1 MHAPTRTKA
10 LPAAYVAYLSAPEE
24 EGKRLKPFEWT
35 WRCDIVGGGSE
46 LAHGFGGGG
55 WMKGEGLGGGGDGGD
70 GGGGGAGGGGRG
82 GRRRPGRAHDA
93 RDSQYV
99 HVGGCEGSDS
109 TWFEGCMLTLK
120 LEESS

>member
-24 EGKRLKPFEWT
+24 EGKRLKPFERT

-55 WMKGEGLGGGGDGGD
+55 WMTGEGLGGGGDGGD
-70 GGGGGAGGGGRG
+70 GGGGGGGCGRGGGEGPGGWGGCGDGAGGGRSGGCRFSCN
-82 GRRRPGRAHDA
+82 GRRA
-93 RDSQYV
+93 
-99 HVGGCEGSDS
+99 
-109 TWFEGCMLTLK
+109 
-120 LEESS
+120 SSVSM